1 MGANHPWDFET
12 RTDVTIDADDILEYV
27 KNNKEW
33 FLEQL
38 EVQKSSSTIKEDV
51 KDLSGYVDSII
62 DKYNK
67 VRILRDNSNN
77 SNEDVCVKI
86 YNDLIAI
93 KNSINN
99 IL

>member
-1 MGANHPWDFET
+1 MGADYPWSFET

-33 FLEQL
+33 FLDKL
-38 EVQKSSSTIKEDV
+38 DIQKSNSSIKEDI
-51 KDLSGYVDSII
+51 KDLSVFVDSII

-77 SNEDVCVKI
+77 SNEDICVKI
-86 YNDLIAI
+86 YNDLITI